1 MGSEMCIRDRW
12 MVCICDPASRICENV
27 CICADRISVC
37 NDTGLYA
44 YQKDPDGSGIK
55 KCGVEIAAVHI
66 YCVTGNERFFVKIFG
81 CIKNGIVLLLQ

>member
-1 MGSEMCIRDRW
+1 MWYFFGFQC
-12 MVCICDPASRICENV
+12 VKLP
-27 CICADRISVC
+27 C

-44 YQKDPDGSGIK
+44 YQKDPDGSGTQ

-81 CIKNGIVLLLQ
+81 CIKNGIVLLSHL